1 MALGSYGRCFA
12 ARKISWSDSTYVIV
26 TGVDIYSRFMDSKAY
41 GRFFYNNSYRDGLI
55 AGAGAQVWG
64 LYFFLDAP
72 IFIQY
77 L

>member
-12 ARKISWSDSTYVIV
+12 ARKLNWSDTTYVIV
-26 TGVDIYSRFMDSKAY
+26 TGVDLCAGVSNCKAY
-41 GRFFYNNSYRDGLI
+41 GRYFYNNGYRDGLI
-55 AGAGAQVWG
+55 SGAGAQVWG